1 MDFEG
6 LRVRQRHG
14 GSCDSQ
20 LSGIPADSALS
31 GDGAK
36 RERHRRDSDQA
47 C

>member
-1 MDFEG
+1 MIISFDMDFEG
-6 LRVRQRHG
+6 LRVRQR

-36 RERHRRDSDQA
+36 P
-47 C
+47 